1 MNMSA
6 RRWLRWLGEIALLVA
21 VVVAIN
27 AWQTRATPVGV
38 APDFSGT
45 LLDGTPVRLSDLRG
59 RPVLLQFWATWC
71 PVCGLEQGS
80 INAIAK
86 DHPVLSVAIDEG
98 SAATVQG
105 WMADKGVSYPV
116 LHDPEMRIAGRYGIR
131 GIPASFILDPAGN
144 IRFAEAGY
152 TSGIG
157 LRVRLWWAGLA
168 GGVSRM

>member
-1 MNMSA
+1 MNRSA
-6 RRWLRWLGEIALLVA
+6 RRWLRRLGEIALLVV
-21 VVVAIN
+21 VVVAVN
-27 AWQTRATPVGV
+27 AWQTRTMPAGL

-45 LLDGTPVRLSDLRG
+45 LLDGTPVRLSELRG

-86 DHPVLSVAIDEG
+86 DYPVLSVAIDEG
-98 SAATVQG
+98 SAATVRD
-105 WMADKGVSYPV
+105 WMAGEGVSYPV
-116 LHDPEMRIAGRYGIR
+116 LHDPEMHIAGRYGIR
-131 GIPASFILDPAGN
+131 GVPASFILDPAGN

-157 LRVRLWWAGLA
+157 LRVRLWWAGMAWGAL
-168 GGVSRM
+168 RI